1 MNRSRRSHLLMSAS
15 SRPSQF
21 NLAHSLKSEY
31 QADLYRIVVQ
41 MSADPKQRNKYVP
54 MVMDSWDK
62 VPKDVNGLPVN
73 VCMRA
78 DYMPAISITSSGTNA
93 ALILNF
99 TGGEFYMRDF
109 GSGNINPAIDMS
121 GWVFGIII
129 NLDFADIERHP
140 NAPQFVI
147 DQLNHFTSDMFR
159 VSQLFLN
166 FERSD
171 LTRFDPSVTSVGP
184 EDDSVKVSFVYLM
197 SSWLKYFKDNAAQ
210 NPFILG
216 YASQ

>member
-1 MNRSRRSHLLMSAS
+1 MLAS
-15 SRPSQF
+15 SKPSLFDPF
-21 NLAHSLKSEY
+21 NSTVLNVET
-31 QADLYRIVVQ
+31 DLCRIVVQ
-41 MSADPKQRNKYVP
+41 MGADPKQHNKYVP
-54 MVMDSWDK
+54 MVMNSWDR
-62 VPKDVNGLPVN
+62 VPKDVNGIPVN

-78 DYMPAISITSSGTNA
+78 DYLPSVSITNSGTNA
-93 ALILNF
+93 ALVLNF

-109 GSGNINPAIDMS
+109 GSGNINPAIDMT
-121 GWVFGIII
+121 GWIFGIII
-129 NLDFADIERHP
+129 NLDFAGIERGLK
-140 NAPQFVI
+140 APKFVI

-171 LTRFDPSVTSVGP
+171 LTRFDPSVTSVGQ

-197 SSWLKYFKDNAAQ
+197 SSWLKYFKDNAAE

-216 YASQ
+216 YTSQ